1 MLISSKAASLSN
13 VDIDEA
19 VVVVDS
25 EKTPELLRSSSVRTC
40 RRKTLEGDSIS
51 QSLFRRRLGAF
62 VGFMKSGN
70 KVARKA

>member
-13 VDIDEA
+13 ADIDEA
-19 VVVVDS
+19 VVDS